1 MAMQHATAVSEL
13 LGKTIVLT
21 ETVEGF
27 QYERR
32 GRVIGVL
39 QGLPGSRCGD
49 EFLLDQ
55 DDGDCQYYTPADVT
69 IRAIL

>member
-1 MAMQHATAVSEL
+1 MATQHATAVSEL

-21 ETVEGF
+21 ETISGF
-27 QYERR
+27 QFERR
-32 GRVIGVL
+32 GRVIGVV

-55 DDGDCQYYTPADVT
+55 DDGDCQYYTPGEVT
-69 IRAIL
+69 ICAVL